1 MADIKNIVSQLKSL
15 LTASGVEKY
24 AVSVAETEKRELNT
38 EGTNFNLYRTTFGKR
53 VSVTAFIGGK
63 KGSSSG
69 NDFTPEGL
77 EKVVK
82 TAAQGANSSPEDPA
96 NDIAAYQEPAVFKT
110 GTYEPDMDAF
120 YLRLKELTDTVS
132 AKHPK
137 IKIMA
142 LIASHDK
149 GHSLY
154 ANSNGTEFEDYSG
167 IYSAVLEFAG
177 NDGEKTTGL
186 AYDGVIM
193 GDLAKPVYTLGNI
206 AKTLADT
213 ENSLNPISVG
223 GKFEGDIILT
233 PAALGEFGM
242 MLVGN
247 YISAGVIMDG
257 TSLWK
262 DKLGQKVASDSLTVR
277 AQAQDSRIVA
287 CQKHTGDGYAA
298 ENVTLIEKGVL
309 KSFMLNL
316 YAANKTGLSVTKND
330 GGAFVI
336 DEGDTPVADMIASV
350 KRGLIVG
357 GFSGGQPGA
366 NGEFSGVAKNSFYV
380 EDGKI
385 KGAVMETMISG
396 NLEAVFAN
404 VKAISKEQ
412 VLDGNSALPY
422 LQTGG
427 ITISGN

>member
-15 LTASGVEKY
+15 LAASGVEKY

-82 TAAQGANSSPEDPA
+82 TAAQGASSSPEDPA

>member
-132 AKHPK
+132 AKHPN